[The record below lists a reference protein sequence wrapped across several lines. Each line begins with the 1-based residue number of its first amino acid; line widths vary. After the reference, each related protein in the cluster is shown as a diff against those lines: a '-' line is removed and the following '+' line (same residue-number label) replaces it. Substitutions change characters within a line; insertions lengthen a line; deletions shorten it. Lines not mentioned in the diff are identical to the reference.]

1 MCLPRGAHKGRPY
14 GLAAR
19 RPRCNVGRR
28 PGFRVKLRKMRFTS
42 LRAVIL
48 VALGFWLPSE
58 RGKAFEPSAAYQGAN
73 AEQTRTASP
82 SKTSKAGAGS
92 SEFFGR
98 AKDLFAKGSLEEAR
112 QVARQGLALDPK
124 NPVGYRLLGMIDVQE
139 KDFSRAETAFKKSL
153 ELGPRSAE
161 ARIQAAITSRIFC
174 FS

>member
-58 RGKAFEPSAAYQGAN
+58 RGKGHADDGNVVEREMDDGSGQHGVVLAAG
-73 AEQTRTASP
+73 
-82 SKTSKAGAGS
+82 
-92 SEFFGR
+92 
-98 AKDLFAKGSLEEAR
+98 
-112 QVARQGLALDPK
+112 
-124 NPVGYRLLGMIDVQE
+124 
-139 KDFSRAETAFKKSL
+139 
-153 ELGPRSAE
+153 
-161 ARIQAAITSRIFC
+161 
-174 FS
+174 

>member
-58 RGKAFEPSAAYQGAN
+58 RGKAFGIE
-73 AEQTRTASP
+73 
-82 SKTSKAGAGS
+82 SKTIDGNDPEVCYREIAAAMEFAR
-92 SEFFGR
+92 SERKPF
-98 AKDLFAKGSLEEAR
+98 LLEALVSRVPVPAAVDVTAERLPPAIEA
-112 QVARQGLALDPK
+112 
-124 NPVGYRLLGMIDVQE
+124 
-139 KDFSRAETAFKKSL
+139 TAYL
-153 ELGPRSAE
+153 R
-161 ARIQAAITSRIFC
+161 
-174 FS
+174 